1 MKRLIFAF
9 LLVTTSISAQTGLD
23 SVMLE
28 EINRVRTNPKS
39 YVPLIED
46 YIKSK
51 QLFLKRIKSGTTK
64 YVSVQGTKDKN
75 NKFKPNGVKTI
86 GKSAVLKDIKAAR
99 ELINTLKKMKPV
111 GELTFCTL
119 MDSITDVQGMY
130 LDSIG
135 RFGHYGPN
143 GNRLSDRFKGL
154 KPMTSVS
161 ENVGAIR
168 KNSVSKNFTDIMVE
182 LLVDGHIKSRGHR
195 KNILNPK
202 SKFVSIYISD
212 KHFIQNFLY

>member
-75 NKFKPNGVKTI
+75 NKFKPNGVKTS

-143 GNRLSDRFKGL
+143 GNATL
-154 KPMTSVS
+154 
-161 ENVGAIR
+161 
-168 KNSVSKNFTDIMVE
+168 
-182 LLVDGHIKSRGHR
+182 
-195 KNILNPK
+195 
-202 SKFVSIYISD
+202 
-212 KHFIQNFLY
+212 